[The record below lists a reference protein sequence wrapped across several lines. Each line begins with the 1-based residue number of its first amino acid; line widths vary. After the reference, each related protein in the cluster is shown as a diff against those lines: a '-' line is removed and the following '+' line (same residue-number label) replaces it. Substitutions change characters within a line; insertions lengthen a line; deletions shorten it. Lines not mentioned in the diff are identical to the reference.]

1 MKKKLSAVMTA
12 CMLMFALAACGN
24 TGNNAEESTIPEPDT
39 TEAPAVETE
48 SKAKT
53 EESTP
58 PADTSEETTESQPEP
73 EDTAATGL
81 VVYFSWSGNTES
93 VAVEIQ
99 NQSGADTFRL
109 VPAEPY
115 TDDYDTLLDIAQ
127 EEQKN
132 GARPAI
138 SGSIENF
145 DSYEVVYLGYPN
157 WWYTAPMAIFSFIEE
172 YDFSGKTVVPFCAH
186 GTGGLAGSVT
196 DITAALPDSTEVL
209 EPIGVYCPDI
219 DSAQPVIN
227 EWLEGFGFEEREA
240 DIEVENTERKL
251 KMTVNGQEVA
261 ITLYDTPAANAL
273 YDMLPLDL
281 NFEDFNGIE
290 KISYLSKELPMEGE
304 PDGCDPDVGDLCLY
318 APWGNLSIFYQ
329 DFRYSDSLIMLGHID
344 SGMDVISEMEENTS
358 TVLEKAN

>member
-39 TEAPAVETE
+39 MESPAVETE
-48 SKAKT
+48 SKAET

-58 PADTSEETTESQPEP
+58 STDTSEETTESQPEP

-99 NQSGADTFRL
+99 NQTGADTFRL

-115 TDDYDTLLDIAQ
+115 TDDYDALLDIAQ

-145 DSYEVVYLGYPN
+145 DSYEVVYLGFPN
-157 WWYTAPMAIFSFIEE
+157 WWGDMPMILYSFLDD
-172 YDFSGKTVVPFCAH
+172 YDLSGKKIIPFVTSGGSGFSNTIHTIESMEPDAEVLD
-186 GTGGLAGSVT
+186 GLSLGSSQAANPGGAVAGWLSGLGLA
-196 DITAALPDSTEVL
+196 E
-209 EPIGVYCPDI
+209 
-219 DSAQPVIN
+219 
-227 EWLEGFGFEEREA
+227 
-240 DIEVENTERKL
+240 
-251 KMTVNGQEVA
+251 
-261 ITLYDTPAANAL
+261 
-273 YDMLPLDL
+273 
-281 NFEDFNGIE
+281 
-290 KISYLSKELPMEGE
+290 
-304 PDGCDPDVGDLCLY
+304 
-318 APWGNLSIFYQ
+318 
-329 DFRYSDSLIMLGHID
+329 
-344 SGMDVISEMEENTS
+344 
-358 TVLEKAN
+358 